1 MLPGLLLAA
10 GLARGTVLRL
20 EMPAPSLH
28 QEKRDVRV
36 YLPPSYNLPESSAR
50 RYPVLYLLH
59 GWPGSEGN
67 WFGSGRAA
75 ETADQLIAR
84 GSIPEMII
92 VCPNGG
98 GRGMLGRSLY
108 INSFDGRSRME
119 DYIALDLVQWTDSS
133 FRTLASQSARAIA
146 GLSDGGTGALNLT
159 LRHLDLFGACGS
171 ESADMVIS
179 RQPGLGTVIG
189 PDPSGQQV
197 LEANSPSLELPKLA
211 SRLKGVAI
219 YLDCGTADE
228 SIEENRAFHQEL
240 SRLGIPHT
248 YREFPGT
255 HTWGYWRTHLADLLS
270 TLGPHLRGIAG
281 GGTLHP
287 AG

>member
-10 GLARGTVLRL
+10 TLAHGTVLRL

-28 QEKRDVRV
+28 VEKRDVRV

-67 WFGSGRAA
+67 WPGSGRAT
-75 ETADQLIAR
+75 ETADRLISD

-92 VCPNGG
+92 VFPNGE
-98 GRGMLGRSLY
+98 GRGVFGRSLY
-108 INSFDGRSRME
+108 INTFDGKSRME
-119 DYIALDLVQWTDSS
+119 DYIAQDLVQWTDSK
-133 FRTLASQSARAIA
+133 FRTIASASSRAIA

-159 LRHLDLFGACGS
+159 LRHPDLYGACGS
-171 ESADMVIS
+171 ESADMVIAN
-179 RQPGLGTVIG
+179 QPGLGPVIG
-189 PDPSGQQV
+189 PDPGGQQ
-197 LEANSPSLELPKLA
+197 LLDANSPALELPKMA

-228 SIEENRAFHQEL
+228 SIEENRSFHKQL
-240 SRLGIPHT
+240 LKFGIPHT

-255 HTWGYWRTHLADLLS
+255 HNWGYWRTHLADLLS
-270 TLGPHLRGIAG
+270 ILGPRLRESAG
-281 GGTLHP
+281 GTTHT